1 LSDFPH
7 IGEPQRQPD
16 GTYAVTVD
24 RAPNDSREMS
34 YPGKGEAERGIQ
46 ALRLAQDL
54 LTAVPVAKPK
64 SGRKPKL
71 NEETQEVVFS
81 AIRSGLTQK
90 DAATLADV
98 HEGTLTMWL
107 RKGARAKSGRYRAFF
122 LGITRARIEGK
133 QELVDGIREAGRK
146 DWRARAWL
154 LERQHAAEY
163 SRQVMVQADL
173 QVQVAPQRESMRGLM
188 APALPPGNGGAIEA
202 HAVPSKGNGH
212 G

>member
-1 LSDFPH
+1 MSDFPH

-16 GTYAVTVD
+16 GTYLVTVE

-34 YPGKGEAERGIQ
+34 YPGKGEAERGIA
-46 ALRLAQDL
+46 ALRMAQDL

-64 SGRKPKL
+64 GRKPKL
-71 NEETQEVVFS
+71 DEATQEVALK
-81 AIRSGLTQK
+81 AIRSGLTQR
-90 DAATLADV
+90 DASILIGVDETTFCRWV
-98 HEGTLTMWL
+98 
-107 RKGARAKSGRYRAFF
+107 RKGAAAKSGRYYQFVQG
-122 LGITRARIEGK
+122 LTHARIEGK

-163 SRQVMVQADL
+163 SRQVMVQGQL
-173 QVQVAPQRESMRGLM
+173 QLDVAPQRESLRGLM